1 MAVSLIAVDVDGTL
15 LNSDGK
21 ITAATQEAFREAGRR
36 GVRLALGTG
45 RARDECAYLLRQL
58 PEIHYMINCSGA
70 TVYDMVEKRELYV
83 EGMDMDTIRDAYRR
97 LAPVDCLFEVM
108 ADGRVMTD
116 RARMARL
123 SEYHNHYYI
132 AIIRQTRTPVD
143 MEALLRTRTA
153 PVAKLHLFFRC
164 EEDQMRARALL
175 TPLGL
180 PILNSIPENLELNL
194 PSVDKGL
201 GLRRLASHLGIPLS
215 ECMAIGD
222 NLNDVGMF
230 DAAGYPVAVANAAPE
245 AALHTRYRTVSC
257 DEDGVALAIRCAL
270 DGTLDTLR
278 KEQA

>member
-1 MAVSLIAVDVDGTL
+1 MWKGWIWT
-15 LNSDGK
+15 
-21 ITAATQEAFREAGRR
+21 
-36 GVRLALGTG
+36 
-45 RARDECAYLLRQL
+45 
-58 PEIHYMINCSGA
+58 PSG
-70 TVYDMVEKRELYV
+70 
-83 EGMDMDTIRDAYRR
+83 DAYRR

-108 ADGRVMTD
+108 ADGQVMTD
-116 RARMARL
+116 RERMSHL

-132 AIIRQTRTPVD
+132 AIIRSTRTPVD

-164 EEDQMRARALL
+164 EEDQQRARALL

-201 GLRRLASHLGIPLS
+201 GLRRLAAHLGIPLS

-230 DAAGYPVAVANAAPE
+230 DAAGYPWPWP
-245 AALHTRYRTVSC
+245 T
-257 DEDGVALAIRCAL
+257 
-270 DGTLDTLR
+270 
-278 KEQA
+278 